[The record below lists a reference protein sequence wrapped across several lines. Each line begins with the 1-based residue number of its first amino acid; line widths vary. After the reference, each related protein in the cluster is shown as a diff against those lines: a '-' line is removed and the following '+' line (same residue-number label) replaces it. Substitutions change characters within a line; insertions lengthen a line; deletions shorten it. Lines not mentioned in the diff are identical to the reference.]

1 MFLSL
6 LMREVCEFFRRPVIQ
21 LDRNTCPT
29 VYLNRFEGR
38 DGEQAMLALCLEGLM
53 DVADSV
59 AVTSVFPPALTTALL
74 ETLRRGDEKGLL
86 GEQHYLDWVSAV
98 SWSHFWQYL
107 VALGHT

>member
-1 MFLSL
+1 MLAKIPKISSSKWPAAGIL
-6 LMREVCEFFRRPVIQ
+6 GPDLVRSS
-21 LDRNTCPT
+21 NA
-29 VYLNRFEGR
+29 LNRFEGI
-38 DGEQAMLALCLEGLM
+38 DGERTMMALCIEGLM

-59 AVTSVFPPALTTALL
+59 AVTSAFPPALTTALL